1 MRGRSA
7 PVSPRHDG
15 WSVGKR
21 RDQHCNF
28 RLQLLTVWRRETML
42 RSNLAT
48 VQKVARSGL
57 CDKLSWSAHPDNCQ
71 VHGNESVSGL
81 CISA

>member
-1 MRGRSA
+1 
-7 PVSPRHDG
+7 
-15 WSVGKR
+15 
-21 RDQHCNF
+21 
-28 RLQLLTVWRRETML
+28 ML